1 MLYVIVTG
9 GPLQPQAATAIKAIS
24 GSAEDTVII
33 ACDSGTDFLASHGII
48 PDMVVGDMDS
58 ISESGLE
65 FIQKNNIFTEKY
77 PVEKDWTDTEIAL
90 NKTQDD
96 EVVLVCP
103 VTGRIDHVIANLGL
117 ALKLKSQ
124 GKSISITDGVTY
136 CYPLYGEDSATA
148 DVTRYNG
155 NAAVSLIPCDFSNPV
170 TGVTTEGLYYPL
182 ADAELNF
189 GSSFSFSN
197 KPLGN
202 ADSIRVSIRSGLLLL
217 VVTNAIQATKL
228 RLLDLE

>member
-9 GPLQPQAATAIKAIS
+9 GPLQPEAAAVIKS
-24 GSAEDTVII
+24 LTGSDEDTVVI

-48 PDMVVGDMDS
+48 PDMVIGDMDS
-58 ISESGLE
+58 ISDSGLE
-65 FIQKNNIFTEKY
+65 FIKKNNIFTEKY

-90 NKTQDD
+90 EKSMDND
-96 EVVLVCP
+96 VVLICP
-103 VTGRIDHVIANLGL
+103 VAGRIDHVMANLGL
-117 ALKLKSQ
+117 VLKLKSQ
-124 GKSISITDGVTY
+124 GKSISITDGITY

-148 DVTRYNG
+148 DVTPYKG
-155 NAAVSLIPCDFSNPV
+155 HAAVSLIPCDFSNPV

-182 ADAELNF
+182 EDADLNF

-202 ADSIRVSIRSGLLLL
+202 ASFIRVSIRSGLLLL
-217 VVTNAIQATKL
+217 VVTDAV
-228 RLLDLE
+228 